1 VHVSGHASQEE
12 MKLLIH
18 LVRPKY
24 FIPIH
29 GEMRQLKQHEK
40 LARSIG
46 IEQENIAV
54 VLNGQVLEFFE
65 GNMRKLNVHVPA
77 NYIFVDS
84 AGVSD
89 INPTVMREREDLARD
104 GVVLVN
110 LTMDHNG
117 HELSNEPEIVTRGF
131 ILPREGDEIIA
142 QTRRRVVETVSRANG
157 NLNRDVEETVRNY
170 LYSETRRRPM
180 VFVSVNRS

>member
-89 INPTVMREREDLARD
+89 INPRVMREREDLARD